1 MSNRRARAAAIA
13 TVLGLGALGGVAL
26 GTNPGA
32 PPSSGQAGA
41 GSEAVVTAP
50 SGTAATVAQPAAAGN
65 GPIVTRVSGAGIG
78 SEPVDD

>member
-26 GTNPGA
+26 GSNPGA
-32 PPSSGQAGA
+32 PPSSSQAES
-41 GSEAVVTAP
+41 GSEAVVTAT
-50 SGTAATVAQPAAAGN
+50 SGSAATVSQPAAAGN

-78 SEPVDD
+78 SAPVDD